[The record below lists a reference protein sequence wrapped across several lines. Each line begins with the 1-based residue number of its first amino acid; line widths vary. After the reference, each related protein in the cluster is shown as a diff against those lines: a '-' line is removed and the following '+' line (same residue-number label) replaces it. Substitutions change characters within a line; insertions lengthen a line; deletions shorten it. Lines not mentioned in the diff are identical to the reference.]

1 MAGADQP
8 QPRRAR
14 KRRATETVAFR
25 MTPAQ
30 KARFKAARDASGHRT
45 TIAWIEA
52 LIAGQPRVSRTVVQE
67 ILHGL
72 DAHMTDLRQLL
83 IRFECG
89 SDEERAA
96 LKKRLWHWPVT
107 FTERVFKRLAP

>member
-1 MAGADQP
+1 
-8 QPRRAR
+8 
-14 KRRATETVAFR
+14 

-30 KARFKAARDASGHRT
+30 KARFKAARAASGHRT

-52 LIAGQPRVSRTVVQE
+52 LIAAQPRVTPKTVQD
-67 ILHGL
+67 ILQGL

-83 IRFECG
+83 TLLDTA
-89 SDEERAA
+89 SDAERAA

-107 FTERVFKRLAP
+107 FTERVFKRLAL

>member
-1 MAGADQP
+1 MAGTES
-8 QPRRAR
+8 PRPRMR

-30 KARFKAARDASGHRT
+30 KERFKAARLASGHRT

-52 LIAGQPRVSRTVVQE
+52 LIAGQPRVSHTTVQE
-67 ILHGL
+67 ILRGV
-72 DAHMTDLRQLL
+72 DTHMTDLRQLL
-83 IRFECG
+83 EALDVT
-89 SDEERAA
+89 SNSERAA

-107 FTERVFKRLAP
+107 FTERVFKRLVP